1 MTSPFVHLRVHSEKS
16 LSDSVLRVEDL
27 VANAQEHDSG
37 AVALT
42 DLSNM
47 FASLTFQTEAR
58 AAGVKPIF
66 GADLWIEGADPL
78 TDKPARALILC
89 ETDEGYHNLL
99 TLISRG
105 YTDNNQ
111 GGIATMRREWLQ
123 ELNAGLICLSGDEI
137 SGELGR
143 KIVEGD
149 MDGAM
154 NVAKTWNEM
163 FPGRYFIELQ
173 RRGGP
178 HETAFVEG
186 AATVAS
192 ALGIPP
198 VATHPIQ
205 FLKQSDFLA
214 HELRVCDATKC
225 IMHDPS
231 RPRDFTNE
239 QYMKS
244 PAEMAELFADIPAAI
259 ANTTAIAER
268 CNVKIKTGKN
278 YLPDFPTPD
287 GSPIKEFFPRVSLE
301 GLERRLIELYPDEAV
316 RASKRDEYVKRLD
329 FEVSII
335 AKMGFEGYFLI
346 VSDFIRWGKEH
357 DVPIGPGRGSGAG
370 SLVAYSLNI
379 TDLDPLRFDLLFE
392 RFLNPE
398 RVSMPDFDVDFC
410 SEKRGLVIDYVRN
423 KYGHEAVSQISTFGT
438 FAAKAAVKAAGRVL
452 DVNFVIM
459 DNATKL
465 MSAKPGTSP
474 SIATFIE
481 NEPKLQDLLQNDAK
495 LRRVFDLALQI
506 EGLTANI
513 GKHAGGV
520 LIAPGR
526 VSDFSALYVPKDS
539 NEPVSQFDKDDI
551 EKAGLVKFD
560 FLAVSTLTHLDKAVK
575 LIQKDPAN
583 KGFDLTKIDMAAKD
597 VFEIYNEGNTY
608 GIFQMEQSGITQTGK
623 DIIVESIDHVT
634 DLLALYRPGPLE
646 SGMVQN
652 YIDRKNGREEIA
664 SVHPLIDELLAP
676 TYGVIVYQE
685 QVMLVAQQL
694 AGYSLGGADL
704 LRRAMGKKK
713 PEEMAKQTQIFID
726 GAAKNGVPQE
736 QAAALFKLIE
746 KFAEYGFNK
755 SHSAA
760 YAYLSY
766 QTAYVKKRF
775 PTQFFA
781 AGFTSSQDDSDKL
794 AATARDAIKNGMTI
808 LPPSIHESEADFT
821 IVPGVEKTIRFSF
834 AGLKGVGAVPAE
846 RLTQLRLDKGPFE
859 SLQDFCVKLAS
870 GGKTYSAISKKV
882 IEQLIKSGAFDEIAP
897 NRKQSLENLPELI
910 KYGKKLQERA
920 EKLGATVTTGAIS
933 SLMPFMAAADAAI
946 EETAPEAPAP
956 EADSEAPA
964 ADLLSGLEG
973 EAPVAETGAK
983 PKKARKPKAPPKPK
997 APKALAPVA
1006 LPALVDAKT
1015 EDPIVRL
1022 YDEKSAL
1029 GFFLSEHPY
1038 GRYQKLLGGLK
1049 WVKPIEEVNQMPPVN
1064 SWDTTP
1070 VAGLVLEVKTFN
1082 GAKGKFARVK
1092 ISDGTGE
1099 LSAMVF
1105 ADTYGPISK
1114 WLKPDQFVVM
1124 DVTLKPDNRN
1134 PEVASPAANNVL
1146 SLDDMKLR
1154 LANKINLRVLPEQAA
1169 RAIEIAEK
1177 HGTSSSQMPVVL
1189 WHPTSDSS
1197 YAPVHL
1203 PLKVPF
1209 DEAVFEEFKREFGE
1223 DNFAMSYKKDFAMPQ
1238 RERRNKPRYGGH

>member
-186 AATVAS
+186 AARVAS

-379 TDLDPLRFDLLFE
+379 TDLDPLRFNLLFE
-392 RFLNPE
+392 RFLNPD

-410 SEKRGLVIDYVRN
+410 SEKRGLVIDYVRG
-423 KYGHEAVSQISTFGT
+423 KYGHAAVSQIATFGT
-438 FAAKAAVKAAGRVL
+438 FGAKSAIRAIGSALNMNHLAL
-452 DVNFVIM
+452 LEI
-459 DNATKL
+459 TK
-465 MSAKPGTSP
+465 MIVVKPGEDISVDQ
-474 SIATFIE
+474 FIQQEPRVKEMLE
-481 NEPKLQDLLQNDAK
+481 NDPQ
-495 LRRVFDLALQI
+495 LRRVFEFARQLD
-506 EGLTANI
+506 GLTASV

-520 LIAPGR
+520 VISKGR
-526 VSDFSALYVPKDS
+526 VSDYSALYVPKDS
-539 NEPVSQFDKDDI
+539 NEPVTQFAKDDL
-551 EKAGLVKFD
+551 EKVGL
-560 FLAVSTLTHLDKAVK
+560 
-575 LIQKDPAN
+575 I
-583 KGFDLTKIDMAAKD
+583 
-597 VFEIYNEGNTY
+597 
-608 GIFQMEQSGITQTGK
+608 
-623 DIIVESIDHVT
+623 
-634 DLLALYRPGPLE
+634 
-646 SGMVQN
+646 
-652 YIDRKNGREEIA
+652 
-664 SVHPLIDELLAP
+664 
-676 TYGVIVYQE
+676 
-685 QVMLVAQQL
+685 
-694 AGYSLGGADL
+694 
-704 LRRAMGKKK
+704 
-713 PEEMAKQTQIFID
+713 
-726 GAAKNGVPQE
+726 
-736 QAAALFKLIE
+736 
-746 KFAEYGFNK
+746 
-755 SHSAA
+755 
-760 YAYLSY
+760 
-766 QTAYVKKRF
+766 
-775 PTQFFA
+775 
-781 AGFTSSQDDSDKL
+781 
-794 AATARDAIKNGMTI
+794 
-808 LPPSIHESEADFT
+808 
-821 IVPGVEKTIRFSF
+821 
-834 AGLKGVGAVPAE
+834 
-846 RLTQLRLDKGPFE
+846 
-859 SLQDFCVKLAS
+859 
-870 GGKTYSAISKKV
+870 
-882 IEQLIKSGAFDEIAP
+882 
-897 NRKQSLENLPELI
+897 
-910 KYGKKLQERA
+910 
-920 EKLGATVTTGAIS
+920 
-933 SLMPFMAAADAAI
+933 
-946 EETAPEAPAP
+946 
-956 EADSEAPA
+956 
-964 ADLLSGLEG
+964 
-973 EAPVAETGAK
+973 
-983 PKKARKPKAPPKPK
+983 
-997 APKALAPVA
+997 
-1006 LPALVDAKT
+1006 
-1015 EDPIVRL
+1015 
-1022 YDEKSAL
+1022 
-1029 GFFLSEHPY
+1029 
-1038 GRYQKLLGGLK
+1038 
-1049 WVKPIEEVNQMPPVN
+1049 
-1064 SWDTTP
+1064 
-1070 VAGLVLEVKTFN
+1070 
-1082 GAKGKFARVK
+1082 
-1092 ISDGTGE
+1092 
-1099 LSAMVF
+1099 
-1105 ADTYGPISK
+1105 
-1114 WLKPDQFVVM
+1114 
-1124 DVTLKPDNRN
+1124 
-1134 PEVASPAANNVL
+1134 
-1146 SLDDMKLR
+1146 
-1154 LANKINLRVLPEQAA
+1154 
-1169 RAIEIAEK
+1169 
-1177 HGTSSSQMPVVL
+1177 
-1189 WHPTSDSS
+1189 
-1197 YAPVHL
+1197 
-1203 PLKVPF
+1203 
-1209 DEAVFEEFKREFGE
+1209 
-1223 DNFAMSYKKDFAMPQ
+1223 
-1238 RERRNKPRYGGH
+1238 